1 MCQIMPNRGL
11 DEVDIKILSIL
22 QDNADLTYAEIAR
35 IVGVSTS
42 TVFMRIKKL
51 KEQGYIKRIVAEVNP
66 ELLGYKLK
74 ALVFLS
80 IDVKKFNQVVEALR
94 SMPQIKEIYDVTG
107 EWTLVCT
114 LLVKDHAELSKVLD
128 AIGSIDG
135 VESTSTLVV
144 LRTMKEE
151 HKVLP

>member
-1 MCQIMPNRGL
+1 MPNRGL
-11 DEVDIKILSIL
+11 DEVDIKILSVL

-144 LRTMKEE
+144 LRAMKEE
-151 HKVLP
+151 RKVLP

>member
-1 MCQIMPNRGL
+1 MPNRGL
-11 DEVDIKILSIL
+11 DEVDIKILSVL
-22 QDNADLTYAEIAR
+22 QDNADLTYAEIAK

-42 TVFMRIKKL
+42 TVFMRIKRL

-94 SMPQIKEIYDVTG
+94 SVPQIKEIYDVTG

-144 LRTMKEE
+144 LRAMKEE
-151 HKVLP
+151 RKVLP

>member
-1 MCQIMPNRGL
+1 MPNRGL

>member
-1 MCQIMPNRGL
+1 MPNRGL

-22 QDNADLTYAEIAR
+22 QDNADLTYAEIAK

-42 TVFMRIKKL
+42 TVFMRIKRL

-94 SMPQIKEIYDVTG
+94 SVPQIKEIYDVTG

-128 AIGSIDG
+128 EIGSIDG

-144 LRTMKEE
+144 LRAMKEE
-151 HKVLP
+151 RKVLP